1 MTVKVSREDALNFM
15 SIAMR
20 NWKRV
25 PVFDEDDLDD
35 MRKALE
41 EFKNK
46 RDN

>member
-1 MTVKVSREDALNFM
+1 MVKVSREDALNFM

-20 NWKRV
+20 NWSIV
-25 PVFDEDDLDD
+25 PRIDEDDLED